1 MGTNENVSKK
11 QKVGKIVSYVVNI
24 ISVMIMLF
32 SVFIVVTYLASKD
45 RGYPTY
51 FGRAYCVVQSDSM
64 AKDLTKSDN
73 FQEGDIICFRVLN
86 DAEKQ
91 NLKVGDVITFWDN
104 NITTTKVL
112 NTHRIYEIRLNGE
125 GKKEFST
132 MGDNNLTYD
141 KDQTNQ
147 QIWRSADD
155 VQGVFVGKAPGI
167 GNVLMF
173 LQSRTGFAVLIVVPC
188 VMIMLYCATLVILN
202 LVKYTKQKAVI
213 QHEDNVEA
221 LREQMKA
228 ELLKE
233 MAEQRKK
240 EEEAAAAEKVAE
252 AEPKAEEK
260 PEEAPAEE
268 KPAEKPKE
276 KAPAK
281 KKAEKPADN
290 GNKDE

>member
-1 MGTNENVSKK
+1 MGTNENVPTK

-24 ISVMIMLF
+24 ISVIIMLF

-64 AKDLTKSDN
+64 AKDLSKSDN
-73 FQEGDIICFRVLN
+73 FQEGDVICFRVLSQS
-86 DAEKQ
+86 EKEH
-91 NLKVGDVITFWDN
+91 LSAGTVGLDDGDVVTFWDN

-112 NTHRIYEIRLNGE
+112 NTHRIYAVRNNPDT
-125 GKKEFST
+125 GKIEYST
-132 MGDNNLTYD
+132 KGDNNVSYD
-141 KDQTNQ
+141 KYSSGPNQ
-147 QIWRSADD
+147 GEQIWRSADD
-155 VQGVFVGKAPGI
+155 IQGVFVRKTVGI
-167 GNVLMF
+167 GKVLMF

-233 MAEQRKK
+233 MEEKRKQ
-240 EEEAAAAEKVAE
+240 EEKSAAEK
-252 AEPKAEEK
+252 PK
-260 PEEAPAEE
+260 EE
-268 KPAEKPKE
+268 KPAEEPKPE
-276 KAPAK
+276 EPAEEPAK
-281 KKAEKPADN
+281 EEKPADDGDKN
-290 GNKDE
+290 E